1 MNLFLYNLIVW
12 LLIPLALLRLFY
24 RSLMQPEYL
33 NFWQERLAIYH
44 SHQDTVSLTKTL
56 WIHCV
61 SLGETN
67 ATIPLIK
74 MVIREHPDIKIL
86 LSHGTLTGRKAFIS
100 NSRKIERCYLPFD
113 SRGAV
118 TRFLDHY
125 QPTMG
130 IIIETEIWPNLIH
143 QCNLKTIPLLL
154 VNARL
159 SEKSLIQY
167 MRYKNFISRCLNKI
181 NHIYVQSETDS
192 KNFKKLTNQ
201 SISIMGNLKFDAC
214 PPKGIVNKI
223 KKLKSQLKIEKQF
236 VIVVS
241 STRVGEEEIILNYFK
256 RINLRN
262 IVVIIVPR
270 HPERFNA
277 VAKLFESYQLPYIR
291 KSDSRKLISPPQYIL
306 GDSIGELYE
315 YYGLASLVIM
325 GGSIKNTGSQ
335 NVIEPMLL
343 NRPIAVGPS
352 IFNFKNIIEE
362 SQKKNLV
369 FRFSK
374 VEELEGIIFQLI
386 KNKELEKNIRKKTN
400 IFLKNNAGASKK
412 IFKLLNQYF

>member
-12 LLIPLALLRLFY
+12 LLIPFALLRLIY
-24 RSLMQPEYL
+24 RSLVQPEYL
-33 NFWQERLAIYH
+33 NFWQERLGVYLSDSVNTSAT
-44 SHQDTVSLTKTL
+44 QTL

-74 MVIREHPDIKIL
+74 MVIREHPGIRIL
-86 LSHGTLTGRKAFIS
+86 LSHGTLTGRKTFIS
-100 NSRKIERCYLPFD
+100 SSKSIERCYLPFD
-113 SRGAV
+113 SRGSV
-118 TRFLDHY
+118 IRFLDHY
-125 QPTMG
+125 QPTIG
-130 IIIETEIWPNLIH
+130 IILETEIWPNLIY
-143 QCNLKTIPLLL
+143 QCNSKTIPLFL

-159 SEKSLIQY
+159 SEKSLMQY
-167 MRYKNFISRCLNKI
+167 MPYKKFISGCLNKI
-181 NHIYVQSETDS
+181 NHIYVQSEGDR

-201 SISIMGNLKFDAC
+201 PISIMGNLKFDARL
-214 PPKGIVNKI
+214 PEDIVDKI
-223 KKLKSQLKIEKQF
+223 KKLKSQLRIDKQF

-241 STRVGEEEIILNYFK
+241 STRTGEEEIILNFFK
-256 RINLRN
+256 RINLKN

-343 NRPIAVGPS
+343 NRPIAVGSS

-362 SQKKNLV
+362 SQKQDLI
-369 FRFSK
+369 FRFS
-374 VEELEGIIFQLI
+374 EIDELESIIFKLI
-386 KNKELEKNIRKKTN
+386 KNKELAENIRKKTN
-400 IFLKNNAGASKK
+400 IFLKNNSGASKK
-412 IFKLLNQYF
+412 ILKLLNQYF

>member
-1 MNLFLYNLIVW
+1 MNLFLYNLIIW
-12 LLIPLALLRLFY
+12 LLIPFALLKLLY
-24 RSLMQPEYL
+24 RSLTQPEYL

-67 ATIPLIK
+67 AAIPLIK

-86 LSHGTLTGRKAFIS
+86 LSHGTLTGRKVFIS
-100 NSRKIERCYLPFD
+100 TSKKIERCYLPFD
-113 SRGAV
+113 LRGAV
-118 TRFLDHY
+118 IRFLDYY

-143 QCNLKTIPLLL
+143 QCNLKRIPLFL

-201 SISIMGNLKFDAC
+201 SISIMGNLKFDARL
-214 PPKGIVNKI
+214 PEDIVDKI
-223 KKLKSQLKIEKQF
+223 KKLKSQLRIDKQF

-241 STRVGEEEIILNYFK
+241 STRTGEEEIILNFFK
-256 RINLRN
+256 RINLKN

-270 HPERFNA
+270 HPERFNV
-277 VAKLFESYQLPYIR
+277 VAKLFESYQLSYIR
-291 KSDSRKLISPPQYIL
+291 KSNFKKLISPPQYIL
-306 GDSIGELYE
+306 GDSIGELYQ

-343 NRPIAVGPS
+343 NRPIAVGSS

-362 SQKKNLV
+362 SQKQDLI
-369 FRFSK
+369 FRFS
-374 VEELEGIIFQLI
+374 EIDELESIIFKLI
-386 KNKELEKNIRKKTN
+386 KNKELAENIRKKTN